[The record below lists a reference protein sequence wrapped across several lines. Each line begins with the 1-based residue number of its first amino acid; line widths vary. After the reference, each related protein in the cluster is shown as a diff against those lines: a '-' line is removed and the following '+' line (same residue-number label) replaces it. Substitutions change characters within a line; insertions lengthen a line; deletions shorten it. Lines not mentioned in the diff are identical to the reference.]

1 MCLRD
6 STGNWTHAPQT
17 IKSTILTHFN
27 MLFTSD
33 MLHALLHLPSL
44 INHNS
49 HSHDIQIT
57 LNGEVNNLEIKQA
70 IFSFKPYK
78 ALGPN
83 GFHPVFFQRY
93 WNIVGPSVISLIKT
107 IFQSKKVP
115 ENLNSMLICLIPKTK
130 RPETVHQFRPIGLC
144 NTLYKIVTKLLVQ
157 RLKAFLLN
165 LKHPFQASFV
175 LGRKASDNVILT
187 QEIIHTISTSKSK
200 SELMALKI
208 DLEKAFNRMEWSFIY
223 HIICWFKFPKDWVD
237 LIMSC
242 ITSSNLSVLVNGERT
257 DFFSLSRGIL
267 QGDPLSPYLFIL
279 CMEYLA
285 ALIETENSCRN

>member
-1 MCLRD
+1 
-6 STGNWTHAPQT
+6 
-17 IKSTILTHFN
+17 

-83 GFHPVFFQRY
+83 SFHPVFFQRY
-93 WNIVGPSVISLIKT
+93 WNIVGLYVISLIKT

-115 ENLNSMLICLIPKTK
+115 ENLNSTRICLIPKAE
-130 RPETVHQFRPIGLC
+130 RPEIVHQFRHIGLC

-157 RLKAFLLN
+157 RLKAFLPDLIH
-165 LKHPFQASFV
+165 LFQANFV
-175 LGRKASDNVILT
+175 PRRKASDNVILM
-187 QEIIHTISTSKSK
+187 QVIIHTISTFKSK
-200 SELMALKI
+200 SGLMALKI
-208 DLEKAFNRMEWSFIY
+208 DLEKAFDKMEWSFIY
-223 HIICWFKFPKDWVD
+223 HVLCWFKFSKDWVD

-242 ITSSNLSVLVNGERT
+242 ITSFNLSVLVNGERT
-257 DFFSLSRGIL
+257 DSLSPSKGI
-267 QGDPLSPYLFIL
+267 
-279 CMEYLA
+279 
-285 ALIETENSCRN
+285 R